1 MVVVRTITILRNHCI
16 VSELHI
22 TKTLVEPDIEMI
34 KANAILTDGSMLYV
48 SEIIGDDWRDYSYH
62 WQRDG
67 RMLRRWDNAPHHKEL
82 PSFPHHVHDENSV
95 LSGDDVNLADILS
108 FIETKLKKQN

>member
-1 MVVVRTITILRNHCI
+1 
-16 VSELHI
+16 
-22 TKTLVEPDIEMI
+22 
-34 KANAILTDGSMLYV
+34 
-48 SEIIGDDWRDYSYH
+48 
-62 WQRDG
+62 
-67 RMLRRWDNAPHHKEL
+67 MLRRWDNAPHHKEL